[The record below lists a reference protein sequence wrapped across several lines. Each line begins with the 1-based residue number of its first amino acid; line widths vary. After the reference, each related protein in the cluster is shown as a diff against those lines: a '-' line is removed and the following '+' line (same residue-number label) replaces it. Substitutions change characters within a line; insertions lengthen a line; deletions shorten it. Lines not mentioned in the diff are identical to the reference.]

1 MPWTV
6 GGKNENKIWIVFFYF
21 HMILAKILGGRP
33 VDNINNNDGLY
44 MNSTVN
50 VDPIDHR
57 APA

>member
-1 MPWTV
+1 
-6 GGKNENKIWIVFFYF
+6 
-21 HMILAKILGGRP
+21 MILAKILVGRP
-33 VDNINNNDGLY
+33 VDNVNNNDGLY

>member
-1 MPWTV
+1 
-6 GGKNENKIWIVFFYF
+6 
-21 HMILAKILGGRP
+21 MILAKILVGRP

-57 APA
+57 TPA